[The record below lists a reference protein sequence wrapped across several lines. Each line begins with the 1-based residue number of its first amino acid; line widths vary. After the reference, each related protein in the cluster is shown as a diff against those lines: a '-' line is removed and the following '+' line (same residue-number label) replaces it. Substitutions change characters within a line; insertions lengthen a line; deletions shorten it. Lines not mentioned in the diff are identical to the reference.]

1 MGTRRLIPV
10 PAETLQVMRSI
21 GLTKLWNE
29 LSVVN
34 EFPPGYTVWKLRN
47 MLKSGKMYSYEQK
60 MLIGAGFIQ

>member
-10 PAETLQVMRSI
+10 PDETLQIMRSI
-21 GLTKLWNE
+21 GLTKLWSE
-29 LSVVN
+29 LSETN

-60 MLIGAGFIQ
+60 MLIGAGFLK